1 MAAKSLI
8 VNADDLGY
16 DPAVTDGILR
26 AMTEGIV
33 TSATLMVNA
42 PHSAEAAARARPF
55 AVGLHL
61 NLARWRPLSGA
72 VPAEL
77 LKDGEFV
84 EANAPRLPPDA
95 VRAEAL
101 AQLAESE
108 RLLGKPPTHVDVH
121 KHLHRHPNVLEG
133 LAAAAKEKGLP
144 VRSMTA
150 TIRDNLGSCGVRTTG
165 YFIGDAGAEA
175 FWTLE
180 RFRIEL
186 EALPDGLTELMC
198 HPGLAPTQ
206 VASGY
211 NRQREVEL
219 QTFLHPGARAI
230 VERLGIYL
238 VDFRVLRD
246 AAAL

>member
-1 MAAKSLI
+1 MPGKSLI

-16 DPAVTDGILR
+16 DPAVTDGLLR

-33 TSATLMVNA
+33 TSATLMVNS
-42 PHSAEAAARARPF
+42 PYSAQAAARARPL

-77 LKDGEFV
+77 LKDGEWV
-84 EANAPRLPPDA
+84 ESNAAQLSA
-95 VRAEAL
+95 ETVREETL
-101 AQLAESE
+101 AQLAEAE

-121 KHLHRHPNVLEG
+121 KHLHRLSNVLDG

-144 VRSMTA
+144 VRSVDAAM
-150 TIRDNLGSCGVRTTG
+150 RERLGDRGVRTTSH
-165 YFIGDAGAEA
+165 FIGEAGTEA
-175 FWTLE
+175 YWTME
-180 RFRIEL
+180 RFRTEL
-186 EALPDGLTELMC
+186 EALPAGLTELMC
-198 HPGLAPTQ
+198 HPGLAPAN

-211 NRQREVEL
+211 SRQREVEL

-230 VERLGIYL
+230 VQRLGIQL
-238 VDFRVLRD
+238 VDFRAV
-246 AAAL
+246 